1 MERPR
6 VCLYAVSFVKKP
18 DFHGPK
24 QTQNAPHSDG
34 LKRLGNREEAL
45 QSLQD
50 SFAHPQYAAWAK
62 MMTAPDEYRQMP
74 STA

>member
-6 VCLYAVSFVKKP
+6 VCLCAVSFVKKP
-18 DFHGPK
+18 DFYGPK
-24 QTQNAPHSDG
+24 QKQNAPHSDR

-45 QSLQD
+45 QRLQD
-50 SFAHPQYAAWAK
+50 SSAHPQYAAWAK